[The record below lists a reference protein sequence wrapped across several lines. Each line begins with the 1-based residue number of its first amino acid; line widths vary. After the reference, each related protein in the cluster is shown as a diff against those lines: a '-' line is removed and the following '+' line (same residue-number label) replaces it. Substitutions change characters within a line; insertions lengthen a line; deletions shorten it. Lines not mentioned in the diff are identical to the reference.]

1 MRLLL
6 NSLHVEAI
14 FPRHFFT
21 KAIMATLRKGRT
33 NMRARLQ
40 PPPAAEG
47 GSAADATYRRAG
59 GAAAA
64 AFYKYEQ
71 QLMPLLKN

>member
-1 MRLLL
+1 
-6 NSLHVEAI
+6 
-14 FPRHFFT
+14 
-21 KAIMATLRKGRT
+21 MATLRKGRT

-47 GSAADATYRRAG
+47 GSAADATYRQAG
-59 GAAAA
+59 GAPAA

>member
-1 MRLLL
+1 
-6 NSLHVEAI
+6 
-14 FPRHFFT
+14 
-21 KAIMATLRKGRT
+21 MATLRKGRT

-40 PPPAAEG
+40 PPPAAEA

-64 AFYKYEQ
+64 AFYKYEP